1 MSKRAYSCPMAA
13 IAPILIAIA
22 AFLVRII
29 NLGSPKGLVFDEVY
43 YVDGARDLLK
53 YGVEVNGSN
62 PEFIVHPPVGK
73 WLIASGIKLFGDNEF
88 GWRFASAVFGTLLI
102 LLFARLVHVLFYSP
116 LLTALAAALM
126 ALDGLLLVH
135 SRTALLDLFLT
146 FFTLLGVLLWHRN
159 RHIWAGIAFGLAIGC
174 KWSAIYFV
182 AIIGLV
188 AVYRI
193 LIAHDI
199 RKTLKPIAA
208 KFAQYGLLPVFVYTL
223 TWAGWF
229 MSDRGWSRQSSKN
242 PLSSWIHYHS
252 EMLNFHTGLTATH
265 PYQANPW
272 SWLIMG
278 RPTSFF
284 YDSPKGCSAENCAQ
298 EVLALGTPL
307 LWWVGSIAIAV
318 VVGYWIKSL
327 INHRIDNAANLVV
340 LGLAAGY
347 LPWFAMQQRTVF
359 TFYAI
364 IIEPFLILAIIYC
377 AKLLLA
383 SGLKPV
389 VSQSIVGGVL
399 VLIVVCFLYFI
410 PLFTG
415 QIITYEDWNLRMWF
429 ESWI

>member
-1 MSKRAYSCPMAA
+1 MAA

-22 AFLVRII
+22 SFVLRII
-29 NLGSPKGLVFDEVY
+29 NLGLPKGFIFDEVY
-43 YVDGARDLLK
+43 YVDGARDLMK
-53 YGVEVNGSN
+53 YGVEVSGSN

-102 LLFARLVHVLFYSP
+102 LLFARLIHVLFYSP
-116 LLTALAAALM
+116 LLTALGAALM

-146 FFTLLGVLLWHRN
+146 FFTLLGVFLWHRN

-182 AIIGLV
+182 ALIGLL

-193 LIAHDI
+193 LVAHDI
-199 RKTLKPIAA
+199 RKSLKPIVA

-223 TWAGWF
+223 TWIGWF
-229 MSDRGWSRQSSKN
+229 VSDRGWSRQWSSN
-242 PLSSWIHYHS
+242 PLASWFHYHS
-252 EMLNFHTGLTATH
+252 EMLNFHTGLTEQH

-284 YDSPKGCSAENCAQ
+284 YASPQGCEAKDCAQ
-298 EVLALGTPL
+298 EVLALGTPI
-307 LWWVGSIAIAV
+307 LWWVGTIAIAV
-318 VVGYWIKSL
+318 VIGYWIKSL
-327 INHRIDNAANLVV
+327 LLRRSDSALNIVV
-340 LGLAAGY
+340 LGMAAGY
-347 LPWFAMQQRTVF
+347 LPWFAMQQRTAF
-359 TFYAI
+359 SFYAI
-364 IIEPFLILAIIYC
+364 IFEPFMIVAIVYC
-377 AKLLLA
+377 AKLLLD

-389 VSQSIVGGVL
+389 VSQSIVGGTFA
-399 VLIVVCFLYFI
+399 LILLCFLFFI

-415 QIITYEDWNLRMWF
+415 QIITYEDWRLRMWF

>member
-1 MSKRAYSCPMAA
+1 MAV
-13 IAPILIAIA
+13 IAPILIALA
-22 AFLVRII
+22 SFVLRVI
-29 NLGSPKGLVFDEVY
+29 NLGLPKGLVFDEVY

-53 YGVEVNGSN
+53 YGVEIDGTN

-73 WLIASGIKLFGDNEF
+73 WLIASGIQLFGDNEF

-116 LLTALAAALM
+116 LLTALGAALM

-146 FFTLLGVLLWHRN
+146 FFTVLGIFLWHRN

-182 AIIGLV
+182 AVIGLV

-193 LIAHDI
+193 LVAQDI
-199 RKTLKPIAA
+199 RRSVKPIAA
-208 KFAQYGLLPVFVYTL
+208 KFAQYGVLPVLVYLL
-223 TWAGWF
+223 TWTGWF
-229 MSDRGWSRQSSKN
+229 ISDRGWSRQWSTN
-242 PLSSWIHYHS
+242 PLLSWLHYHS
-252 EMLNFHTGLTATH
+252 EMLNFHTGLTQTH

-284 YDSPKGCSAENCAQ
+284 YAAPKECGAKDCAQ
-298 EVLALGTPL
+298 EVLALGTPI
-307 LWWVGSIAIAV
+307 LWWVGTIALAV
-318 VVGYWIKSL
+318 VIGYWIKTL
-327 INHRIDNAANLVV
+327 IHHRIDAAATIIVI
-340 LGLAAGY
+340 GLAAGY

-364 IIEPFLILAIIYC
+364 VIQPFLILAIVYC
-377 AKLLLA
+377 AKLLLG

-389 VSQSIVGGVL
+389 VSQSIVGGL
-399 VLIVVCFLYFI
+399 FALIMVCFLYFI
-410 PLFTG
+410 PLFTA
-415 QIITYEDWNLRMWF
+415 QVITYEDWRLRMWF

>member
-1 MSKRAYSCPMAA
+1 M
-13 IAPILIAIA
+13 
-22 AFLVRII
+22 
-29 NLGSPKGLVFDEVY
+29 
-43 YVDGARDLLK
+43 
-53 YGVEVNGSN
+53 YGVEVSGSD

-116 LLTALAAALM
+116 LLTALGAVLM

-146 FFTLLGVLLWHRN
+146 FFTLLGVFLWHRN

-182 AIIGLV
+182 AIIGLI
-188 AVYRI
+188 AVYRV

-208 KFAQYGLLPVFVYTL
+208 KFAQYGLIPVFVYTL
-223 TWAGWF
+223 TWTGWF
-229 MSDRGWSRQSSKN
+229 LSDRGWSRGWSNN

-252 EMLNFHTGLTATH
+252 EMLNFHTGLTDSH
-265 PYQANPW
+265 PYEANPW

-307 LWWVGSIAIAV
+307 LWWVGTIAIAV

-364 IIEPFLILAIIYC
+364 IIEPFLILAIVYC

-389 VSQSIVGGVL
+389 VSQSIVGGIL
-399 VLIVVCFLYFI
+399 ALIILCFLFFI

-415 QIITYEDWNLRMWF
+415 QVITYEDWNLRMWF
-429 ESWI
+429 DSWI

>member
-1 MSKRAYSCPMAA
+1 MAA

-53 YGVEVNGSN
+53 YGVEVSGAD

-307 LWWVGSIAIAV
+307 LWWFGSIAIAV

-389 VSQSIVGGVL
+389 VSQTIVGGVL
-399 VLIVVCFLYFI
+399 AMIVVCFLYFI

-415 QIITYEDWNLRMWF
+415 QIITYEVWNLRMWF

>member
-1 MSKRAYSCPMAA
+1 MAA
-13 IAPILIAIA
+13 IAPILIALA
-22 AFLVRII
+22 SFVLRII
-29 NLGSPKGLVFDEVY
+29 NLGIPKGFVFDEVY
-43 YVDGARDLLK
+43 YVDGARDFLK
-53 YGVEVNGSN
+53 FGVEVDGSN

-116 LLTALAAALM
+116 LLTALSAALM

-159 RHIWAGIAFGLAIGC
+159 RHIWAGVAFGLAIGC

-188 AVYRI
+188 AAYRI
-193 LIAHDI
+193 LVASDI
-199 RKTLKPIAA
+199 RKTSKPFVA

-229 MSDRGWSRQSSKN
+229 VSDRGWSRQWSKN
-242 PLSSWIHYHS
+242 PFISWLHYHQ
-252 EMLNFHTGLTATH
+252 EMLNFHTGLTEKH

-272 SWLIMG
+272 SWLVMG

-284 YDSPKGCSAENCAQ
+284 YATPKNCNAKDCAQ
-298 EVLALGTPL
+298 EVLALGTPI
-307 LWWVGSIAIAV
+307 LWWIGTVSIAV

-327 INHRIDNAANLVV
+327 INYRIDSAANIVV
-340 LGLAAGY
+340 LGITAGY

-359 TFYAI
+359 SFYAI
-364 IIEPFLILAIIYC
+364 IIEPFLILAIVYC
-377 AKLLLA
+377 AKLVLD

-389 VSQSIVGGVL
+389 ISKSIVGGAFT
-399 VLIVVCFLYFI
+399 LIVLCFLFFL
-410 PLFTG
+410 PLYTG
-415 QIITYEDWNLRMWF
+415 QVMTYEDWHLRMWF

>member
-1 MSKRAYSCPMAA
+1 MAV
-13 IAPILIAIA
+13 IAPILIALA
-22 AFLVRII
+22 SFVLRVI
-29 NLGSPKGLVFDEVY
+29 NLGLPKGFVFDEVY

-53 YGVEVNGSN
+53 YGVEIDGTN

-116 LLTALAAALM
+116 LLTALGAALM

-146 FFTLLGVLLWHRN
+146 FFTLMGVLLWHRN
-159 RHIWAGIAFGLAIGC
+159 RHIWAGIVFGLAIGC
-174 KWSAIYFV
+174 KWSAVYFV
-182 AIIGLV
+182 AIVGLI

-193 LIAHDI
+193 LIAHDF
-199 RKTLKPIAA
+199 RKSFKPIAA
-208 KFAQYGLLPVFVYTL
+208 KIAQYGLLPLFVYTL

-229 MSDRGWSRQSSKN
+229 ISDRGWSRQWSTN
-242 PLSSWIHYHS
+242 PLLSWLHYHS
-252 EMLNFHTGLTATH
+252 EMLNFHTGLTQTH

-284 YDSPKGCSAENCAQ
+284 YASPKECGAKDCAQ
-298 EVLALGTPL
+298 EVLALGTPI
-307 LWWVGSIAIAV
+307 LWWVGTIAVAV

-327 INHRIDNAANLVV
+327 IHHRIDAAATIVV
-340 LGLAAGY
+340 IGLAAGY

-359 TFYAI
+359 AFYAI
-364 IIEPFLILAIIYC
+364 VIQPFLILAIVYC
-377 AKLLLA
+377 AKLLLG

-389 VSQSIVGGVL
+389 VSQSIVGGL
-399 VLIVVCFLYFI
+399 FALIVLCFLYFL
-410 PLFTG
+410 PLFTA
-415 QIITYEDWNLRMWF
+415 QVITYEDWRLRMWF

>member
-1 MSKRAYSCPMAA
+1 MAA

-53 YGVEVNGSN
+53 YGVEVSGSD

-429 ESWI
+429 KSWI

>member
-1 MSKRAYSCPMAA
+1 MAA

-53 YGVEVNGSN
+53 YGVEVSGSD
-62 PEFIVHPPVGK
+62 PEFVVHPPVGK

-252 EMLNFHTGLTATH
+252 EILNFHTGLTATH

-399 VLIVVCFLYFI
+399 ALIVVCFLYFF

>member
-1 MSKRAYSCPMAA
+1 MAA
-13 IAPILIAIA
+13 IAPVLIAIA
-22 AFLVRII
+22 SFVLRIF

-43 YVDGARDLLK
+43 YVDGARDLLA
-53 YGVEVNGSN
+53 YGVEVNGAD

-102 LLFARLVHVLFYSP
+102 LIFARLVHVIFYSP
-116 LLTALAAALM
+116 LLTALGASLM

-146 FFTLLGVLLWHRN
+146 FFTLVGVLLWHRN
-159 RHIWAGIAFGLAIGC
+159 RHIWAGVAFGLAIGC

-193 LIAHDI
+193 LIEHDVKKSI
-199 RKTLKPIAA
+199 KPIAA
-208 KFAQYGLLPVFVYTL
+208 KFAQYGLLPVFVYGL
-223 TWAGWF
+223 TWTGWF
-229 MSDRGWSRQSSKN
+229 ISDRGWSRQWSNN
-242 PLSSWIHYHS
+242 PVASWIHYHS
-252 EMLNFHTGLTATH
+252 EMLTFHTGLTTTH

-284 YDSPKGCSAENCAQ
+284 YDAPKGCSSDNCAQ
-298 EVLALGTPL
+298 EVLALGTPI
-307 LWWVGSIAIAV
+307 LWWVGTIAIAV
-318 VVGYWIKSL
+318 VVGYWIRSL
-327 INHRIDNAANLVV
+327 INHRVDVAANLVV

-359 TFYAI
+359 SFYAI
-364 IIEPFLILAIIYC
+364 IITPFLVLAIVYC
-377 AKLLLA
+377 AKLLLD
-383 SGLKPV
+383 SHLKPV
-389 VSQSIVGGVL
+389 VSQSIVGGIFAA
-399 VLIVVCFLYFI
+399 IVICFVFFF

-415 QIITYEDWNLRMWF
+415 QVITYEDWTLRMWF
-429 ESWI
+429 NSWI

>member
-1 MSKRAYSCPMAA
+1 MAV
-13 IAPILIAIA
+13 IAPILIALA
-22 AFLVRII
+22 SFGLRII

-53 YGVEVNGSN
+53 YGVEIDGTN

-73 WLIASGIKLFGDNEF
+73 WLIASGIKFFGDNEF

-116 LLTALAAALM
+116 LLTALGAALM

-146 FFTLLGVLLWHRN
+146 FFTLMGVLLWHRN

-174 KWSAIYFV
+174 KWSAVYFV
-182 AIIGLV
+182 AIVGLI

-199 RKTLKPIAA
+199 RKSFKPIAA
-208 KFAQYGLLPVFVYTL
+208 KIAQYGLLPIFVYTL

-229 MSDRGWSRQSSKN
+229 ISDRGWSRQWSTN
-242 PLSSWIHYHS
+242 PLLSWLHYHS
-252 EMLNFHTGLTATH
+252 EMLNFHTGLTQTH

-284 YDSPKGCSAENCAQ
+284 YASPKECGAKDCAQ

-307 LWWVGSIAIAV
+307 LWWVGTIAVAV

-327 INHRIDNAANLVV
+327 IHHRIDAAATIVV
-340 LGLAAGY
+340 IGLAAGY

-359 TFYAI
+359 AFYAI
-364 IIEPFLILAIIYC
+364 VIQPFLILAIVYC
-377 AKLLLA
+377 AKLLLGG
-383 SGLKPV
+383 GLKPV
-389 VSQSIVGGVL
+389 VSQSIVGGL
-399 VLIVVCFLYFI
+399 FALIVLCFLYFL
-410 PLFTG
+410 PLFTA
-415 QIITYEDWNLRMWF
+415 QVITYEDWRLRMWF

>member
-1 MSKRAYSCPMAA
+1 MAA
-13 IAPILIAIA
+13 IAPILIALA
-22 AFLVRII
+22 SFVLRII
-29 NLGSPKGLVFDEVY
+29 NLGIPKGFVFDEVY
-43 YVDGARDLLK
+43 YVDGARDFLK
-53 YGVEVNGSN
+53 YGVEVDGSN

-116 LLTALAAALM
+116 LLTALGAALM

-146 FFTLLGVLLWHRN
+146 FFTLSGVLLWHRN
-159 RHIWAGIAFGLAIGC
+159 RHIWAGVAFGLAIGC

-182 AIIGLV
+182 AIIGLI

-193 LIAHDI
+193 LVASDI
-199 RKTLKPIAA
+199 RKTSKPFVA

-229 MSDRGWSRQSSKN
+229 VSDRGWSRQWSN
-242 PLSSWIHYHS
+242 NLFISWLHYHQ
-252 EMLNFHTGLTATH
+252 EMLNFHTGLTEKH

-272 SWLIMG
+272 SWLVMG

-284 YDSPKGCSAENCAQ
+284 YATPKNCNAKDCAQ
-298 EVLALGTPL
+298 EVLALGTPI
-307 LWWVGSIAIAV
+307 LWWIGTVSIAV
-318 VVGYWIKSL
+318 VIGYWVKSL
-327 INHRIDNAANLVV
+327 INYRINSAANIVV
-340 LGLAAGY
+340 LGITAGY

-359 TFYAI
+359 SFYAI
-364 IIEPFLILAIIYC
+364 IIEPFLILAIVYC
-377 AKLLLA
+377 AKLLLD
-383 SGLKPV
+383 SGMKPAI
-389 VSQSIVGGVL
+389 SQSIVGGAFT
-399 VLIVVCFLYFI
+399 LIVLCFLFFL
-410 PLFTG
+410 PLYTG
-415 QIITYEDWNLRMWF
+415 QVITYEDWHLRMWF